1 MRQTKKQ
8 LGAIVAATQR
18 EKRPLISDPVEY
30 PYLMV
35 KEAEEAEEAEGAGG
49 EVFWLG
55 CLIMVNHPDL
65 I

>member
-1 MRQTKKQ
+1 MLYQ
-8 LGAIVAATQR
+8 V
-18 EKRPLISDPVEY
+18 ISDPVEY

-35 KEAEEAEEAEGAGG
+35 KEAEEAEGAPGAGG

-65 I
+65 ISGKSFPHLFITVTSPT